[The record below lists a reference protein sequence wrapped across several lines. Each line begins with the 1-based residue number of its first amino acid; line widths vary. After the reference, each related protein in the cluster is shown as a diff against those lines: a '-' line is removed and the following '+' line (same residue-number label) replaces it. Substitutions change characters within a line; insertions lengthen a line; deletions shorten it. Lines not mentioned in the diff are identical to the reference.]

1 MLAARL
7 LLACCAAAAETCGGT
22 GVCEEAGA
30 AGDPPKQRAA
40 EAGAVRQAGGGGG
53 GEAPPRARPSVG
65 PNIKA
70 DCLQQD
76 GSPKLPAPGDRP
88 AAAEGP
94 LGPLRAEEHRRLLQ
108 RCWKSWLWYFEQ
120 LLPIDDGAERAYDE
134 VAAAVRDVLGIDPQA
149 LRDAGAGPRSRAEPG
164 GRSGGRLQ

>member
-40 EAGAVRQAGGGGG
+40 EAGAVRQA
-53 GEAPPRARPSVG
+53 G